1 MARRK
6 LQAVSPAGGDAPAR
20 ARQAGQEQ
28 ANLTIEQLARE
39 TGMTV
44 RNIRNHQ
51 SSGLLPPPEVRLRV
65 GYYGPDHVARLRL
78 IQEMQAD
85 GFNLR
90 AIKRLL
96 GGTHDAAAQI
106 LGLKRAVS
114 AGFEAEPPEIL
125 TEEELLERFGP
136 VGPKE
141 LARAQKLELVT
152 PLGGG
157 RYEVLSPPLLRAA
170 EEVMRRGVPLAAAL
184 TAVERLR
191 RHSAAA
197 SRTFVE
203 LFLEEVWKPVEQSDE
218 FEERWP
224 EVVESIEHL
233 RPLASEA
240 LLAVFQLTMTREI
253 EDAFAKELERRAK
266 RAH

>member
-6 LQAVSPAGGDAPAR
+6 LQAVRETDAQPAPAR
-20 ARQAGQEQ
+20 VERPEVAAE
-28 ANLTIEQLARE
+28 LTIEQLARE

-65 GYYGPDHVARLRL
+65 GYYGPDHVVRLRL

-125 TEEELLERFGP
+125 TDAELIERFGP

-141 LARAQKLELVT
+141 LAKAQKLELVT
-152 PLGGG
+152 PVGGG
-157 RYEVLSPPLLRAA
+157 RYEVSSPALLRAA
-170 EEVMRRGVPLAAAL
+170 EEVMRRGVPLSAAL
-184 TAVERLR
+184 TAVEQLR
-191 RHSAAA
+191 RHSVAA
-197 SRTFVE
+197 SRTSVE
-203 LFLEEVWKPVEQSDE
+203 LFLDEVWKPVEQADE

-240 LLAVFQLTMTREI
+240 LLAVLQLTMTREI

-266 RAH
+266 RAR